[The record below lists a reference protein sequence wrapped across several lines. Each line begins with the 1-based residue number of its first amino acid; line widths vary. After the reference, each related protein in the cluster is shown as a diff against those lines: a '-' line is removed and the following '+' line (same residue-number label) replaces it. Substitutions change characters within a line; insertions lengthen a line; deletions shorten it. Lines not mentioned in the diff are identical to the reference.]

1 MLLSEEG
8 THCLFTPFVELMESK
23 THLNFQYLSVPF
35 STFQYLSVAPLPYL
49 QLPLFRQDTE
59 SGMYVWNIPVRPEQK
74 KNTRVRHC
82 LAHHIDGCFQH

>member
-23 THLNFQYLSVPF
+23 THLN
-35 STFQYLSVAPLPYL
+35 FQYLSVAPLPYL